1 MVLVFQR
8 CRQILSVRTALY
20 LILSLLWLVLIQG
33 SYNIPDTKFKA
44 FSMPF
49 QGLNIF
55 FKAKHNWKKVDL
67 LRNARRSKHTFI
79 CFSLVSYFTALLPK
93 FDRSKDLADSTNASM
108 AVTLSL
114 TFTGTSQL

>member
-1 MVLVFQR
+1 ME
-8 CRQILSVRTALY
+8 
-20 LILSLLWLVLIQG
+20 QG

-44 FSMPF
+44 FSRPF

-55 FKAKHNWKKVDL
+55 FKAKQNWKKDL

-93 FDRSKDLADSTNASM
+93 FDGSKDLADSTNASM

-114 TFTGTSQL
+114 TFPGTSQL